1 MKLVNSALAEKKV
14 RLEELPA
21 SLTHRIA
28 NLRDLILKY
37 NEACDEYDEETDKD
51 AETETKLDAM
61 EDVIATTEQELAE
74 EIKNY
79 NTEAPEKQEQ
89 QQQQQQQQSGGVKK
103 EEKKESSVGWLI
115 FGGIALVATLGAV
128 NLLKK
133 K

>member
-14 RLEELPA
+14 RLEELPS

-79 NTEAPEKQEQ
+79 DTEAPEKQE
-89 QQQQQQQQSGGVKK
+89 QQQQQSGGVKK
-103 EEKKESSVGWLI
+103 EEKKESSIGWLI

>member
-1 MKLVNSALAEKKV
+1 MKLVNSALAEKQV
-14 RLEELPA
+14 RLEDLPA
-21 SLTHRIA
+21 SLTDRIA

-37 NEACDEYDEETDKD
+37 NEACDEYDEEADKD
-51 AETETKLDAM
+51 AETEAKLDAM

-74 EIKNY
+74 EIKDY
-79 NTEAPEKQEQ
+79 DKDASQQ

-103 EEKKESSVGWLI
+103 EEKKDSSLGWLI
-115 FGGIALVATLGAV
+115 FGGIALVATFGAV

>member
-1 MKLVNSALAEKKV
+1 MKLVNSALAEKQV
-14 RLEELPA
+14 RLEDLPA
-21 SLTHRIA
+21 SLTDRIA

-37 NEACDEYDEETDKD
+37 NEACDEYDEEADKD
-51 AETETKLDAM
+51 AETEAKLDAM

-89 QQQQQQQQSGGVKK
+89 QQHQQQSGGVKK

-115 FGGIALVATLGAV
+115 FGGIALVATFGAV